1 MTEDRE
7 RLPPD
12 VELEFGND
20 VEAPRRAR
28 RAVGSLFPRPEPIAD
43 DVALVT
49 SELVSNVVRHTDD
62 GGRMQAWADD
72 PLRVEVHDTDF
83 SLPTPRAD
91 ADVSGGR
98 GLRIVDNVA
107 DEWGAYRDENG
118 KTLWAE
124 FRRRHEQQS
133 KRRPNDGDRGAI

>member
-1 MTEDRE
+1 MTEDRV

-20 VEAPRRAR
+20 LEAPRRAR
-28 RAVGSLFPRPEPIAD
+28 RAVGSLFAQPEPMAD

-49 SELVSNVVRHTDD
+49 SEFVSNVVRHTDD

-72 PLRVEVHDTDF
+72 PLRVEVHDTD
-83 SLPTPRAD
+83 STLPTPPAEPDLR
-91 ADVSGGR
+91 GGR
-98 GLRIVDNVA
+98 GLRIVDHVA

-118 KTLWAE
+118 KT
-124 FRRRHEQQS
+124 
-133 KRRPNDGDRGAI
+133 